1 MNMNELECEQSSVFL
16 ACPVAPKSL
25 LFCVFVS
32 LKMHHRVLVCSL
44 CYFAIKT
51 IVFHLCEKALT
62 WNCYFNFLS
71 HKEVDELLTF
81 WYFLCHFFVFND
93 FHEDVFPFLGTVYFH
108 SVERVDKVF
117 LVLFLQYC
125 IIYWGW
131 LLEIK
136 CKMPMKSMV
145 SKANP

>member
-1 MNMNELECEQSSVFL
+1 MNMNELECEQYSVFL
-16 ACPVAPKSL
+16 PCPVAPKSL

-32 LKMHHRVLVCSL
+32 LKTHPRVLVCH
-44 CYFAIKT
+44 FATLLLRQLFSIC
-51 IVFHLCEKALT
+51 VRALT

-71 HKEVDELLTF
+71 HKEVDELLTL

-93 FHEDVFPFLGTVYFH
+93 FLEDVFPFLGAVYFH

-117 LVLFLQYC
+117 LVLFLQYF

-136 CKMPMKSMV
+136 CKIPMKSMV